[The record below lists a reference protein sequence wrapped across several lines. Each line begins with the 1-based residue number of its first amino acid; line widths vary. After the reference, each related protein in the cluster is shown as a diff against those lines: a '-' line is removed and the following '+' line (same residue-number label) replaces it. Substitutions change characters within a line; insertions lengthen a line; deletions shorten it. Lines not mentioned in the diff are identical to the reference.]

1 LKEITL
7 KGEILQLLPE
17 KAIYWPRESAMLIA
31 DLHLGKITHFRKA
44 GIALPPQSEDKN
56 WQTLSRLIRKYKPK
70 KLIIL
75 GDLFH
80 SKYNDQ
86 WENFIDMTERYD
98 EVEWILVKG
107 NHDILRE
114 RHYERSNLK
123 LYPYALKMPP
133 FLLTH
138 EPDEVFEDLY
148 TFCGH
153 IHPGIRLTGQGRQSL
168 RLPCFFMGS
177 QVGILPAFG
186 VFTGLHVLHPE
197 PADRVFLIAEENIV
211 EVDTG
216 IHKKEVE

>member
-1 LKEITL
+1 MQEILL
-7 KGEILQLLPE
+7 KGEKLILLPQ
-17 KAIYWPRESAMLIA
+17 KAIFWEKHAALLIA
-31 DLHLGKITHFRKA
+31 DLHLGKIAHFRKH

-56 WQTLSRLIRKYKPK
+56 WQTLSRLIRKWKPE

-86 WENFIDMTERYD
+86 WENFVDMTDRYSD
-98 EVEWILVKG
+98 VEWILVKG
-107 NHDILRE
+107 NHDVLRD
-114 RHYERSNLK
+114 RHYQRSNLK
-123 LYPYALKMPP
+123 IYPYALKMPP

-148 TFCGH
+148 TLCGH
-153 IHPGIRLTGQGRQSL
+153 IHPGIRMRGQGRQTL

-177 QVGILPAFG
+177 KIGILPAFG

-197 PADRVFLIAEENIV
+197 QEDEVYLIAEEQV
-211 EVDTG
+211 VP
-216 IHKKEVE
+216 VRF